1 MASGKDITTSE
12 SEDAVISAS
21 VLQPSGATTQYS
33 DTRETHPM
41 PAASEQPQSSSVNQP
56 EKKLVSIIIPFYNE
70 EDNVVATLEEIGRC
84 VNHDLYDWEVIAVND
99 GSSDATLAVLEA
111 SRPNN
116 VSLVIVDLSRNFG
129 KEAALSAGLEQ
140 ARGAAVIPLDADLQD
155 PPELLAE
162 MLALWENGYDVVLA
176 KRIDRSSDGALKRV
190 TARAFYKVINRL
202 SDVEIPND
210 VGDFRLM
217 DRRVVNVLRSLPET
231 RRFMKGLFAWAGFR
245 TTTVN
250 YTRPERTL
258 GTTKFSGW
266 KLWNLALEGITSF
279 SIAPL
284 KIWTYVGFGVAL
296 LSFLYGGFIVVK
308 TMIFGADV
316 PGYASLASMMLFM
329 SGLQMMGLG
338 VLGEYVGRTYLE
350 SKNRPPYIIRSVR
363 TRRAQKDGD

>member
-1 MASGKDITTSE
+1 MAGGTDTTTNE
-12 SEDAVISAS
+12 SENAEIIAS
-21 VLQPSGATTQYS
+21 NSQSSGAATQYS
-33 DTRETHPM
+33 HVQ
-41 PAASEQPQSSSVNQP
+41 QPQGLSLAPEDAQSSPVSKPQR
-56 EKKLVSIIIPFYNE
+56 KLVSIIIPFYNE
-70 EDNVVATLEEIGRC
+70 EDNVAATLEEIGRC
-84 VNHDLYDWEVIAVND
+84 VNHELYDWEVIAVND
-99 GSSDATLAVLEA
+99 GSSDATLDVLEA
-111 SRPNN
+111 SRPYN

-129 KEAALSAGLEQ
+129 KEAALSAGLER

-162 MLALWENGYDVVLA
+162 MLVLWESGFDVVLA
-176 KRIDRSSDGALKRV
+176 KRIDRSSDGALKRM

-217 DRRVVNVLRSLPET
+217 DRRVVDVLCSLPET

-250 YTRPERTL
+250 YTRPERAL

-284 KIWTYVGFGVAL
+284 KIWTYIGFGVAL
-296 LSFLYGGFIVVK
+296 LSFMYGGFIVI
-308 TMIFGADV
+308 TTLMFGADV

-350 SKNRPPYIIRSVR
+350 SKNRPPYVIRSVR
-363 TRRAQKDGD
+363 NRKAQKHDD